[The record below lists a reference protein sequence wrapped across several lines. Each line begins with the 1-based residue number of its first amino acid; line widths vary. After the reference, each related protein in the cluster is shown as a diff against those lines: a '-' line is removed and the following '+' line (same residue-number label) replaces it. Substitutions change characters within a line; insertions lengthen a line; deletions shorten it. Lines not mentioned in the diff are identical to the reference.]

1 MTPSYFGAYTIIAM
15 SNRGTK
21 STATTVRTIRARV
34 TRGVLTPIEP
44 LDLPEGSEVDVT
56 VASTVSDEDIAAS
69 RAAAGGWKGTIDA
82 DTLIRNID
90 EDRLIVTR
98 PTPRL

>member
-1 MTPSYFGAYTIIAM
+1 M
-15 SNRGTK
+15 SHRGTR
-21 STATTVRTIRARV
+21 STATTVRTI
-34 TRGVLTPIEP
+34 
-44 LDLPEGSEVDVT
+44 LPEGSEVDVMVT
-56 VASTVSDEDIAAS
+56 STVSDKDIAAS

-82 DTLIRNID
+82 DTLMRNIY